1 MLSIEHLIFKGFTNG
16 GNIIDG
22 VQMIGTSG
30 ANGISSSDG
39 GSLAEN
45 IANDIDVPPP
55 DLPPLPI
62 PRFVNDIT
70 N

>member
-1 MLSIEHLIFKGFTNG
+1 M
-16 GNIIDG
+16 
-22 VQMIGTSG
+22 VGTPG

-45 IANDIDVPPP
+45 VANDIDVPPP

-62 PRFVNDIT
+62 PRFVNDNT